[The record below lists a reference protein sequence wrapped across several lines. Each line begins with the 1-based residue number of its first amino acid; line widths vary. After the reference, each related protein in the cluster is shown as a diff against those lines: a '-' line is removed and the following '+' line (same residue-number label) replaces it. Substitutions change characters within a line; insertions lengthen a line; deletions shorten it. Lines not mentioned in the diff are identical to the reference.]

1 MAGWFCLRVSH
12 EVTVGFLLRWQLPT
26 GLAGNGGSTSK
37 VAHTCGKLVL
47 GCWPR
52 ASVPACVGLSI
63 GPQESPPG
71 MEAGLLQS
79 KLSKD
84 QSRSCNALLT

>member
-1 MAGWFCLRVSH
+1 MAGPFCLRVSH
-12 EVTVGFLLRWQLPT
+12 EVTVRFPLRRRLPT

-37 VAHTCGKLVL
+37 VVHTHGKLVL

-52 ASVPACVGLSI
+52 ASVPARVGLST

-71 MEAGLLQS
+71 TETGLLQS
-79 KLSKD
+79 KLSKE
-84 QSRSCNALLT
+84 QSRSCNAFLT